1 MEVLEGYCGCAQ
13 VLGEIFN
20 AIHRADL
27 GGAAEKAA
35 DLQLPRKV
43 RLPAPGASPAAAA
56 AAIAAAEG
64 KPTANGGGASSQGSS
79 QSLVQRLFGLDMQV
93 SHAVLTIVTSKHVL
107 LINRSLDSCPCE
119 YSHGPQ
125 APFCIPFATSSAV
138 LAA

>member
-1 MEVLEGYCGCAQ
+1 MHVQ

-35 DLQLPRKV
+35 DPQLPRKV

-64 KPTANGGGASSQGSS
+64 KPTANGGGSSACSP
-79 QSLVQRLFGLDMQV
+79 QSLIQRLFGLDMQV
-93 SHAVLTIVTSKHVL
+93 CAASPGLSQRAYVESCLGLHAQ
-107 LINRSLDSCPCE
+107 RCP
-119 YSHGPQ
+119 
-125 APFCIPFATSSAV
+125 
-138 LAA
+138 